1 MMPCFAEKAAVFQH
15 GNHDLFGR
23 IGAINGETMSS
34 ILPEGGMPMP
44 ATGKEAREEAFDALL
59 AERHSCR
66 AYLPQPV
73 EDRVIIRILELAQRT
88 ASWCN
93 SQPWQVLITRGE
105 GTERFRRALYEHAI
119 NTKPDPDFAFP
130 TEYRGVYLERRREC
144 GFQLYESVGIE
155 RGDRIA
161 SARQGL
167 ENFRFF
173 GAPHVA
179 IITTD
184 EPLGIYGAVDCGA
197 YVSNFM
203 LAAQSQGVASIAQA
217 ALATQSKFIRAYFG
231 LGEDR
236 RVVCGISFGYEDRT
250 HPANQF
256 RTSRAKL
263 SDAVTWIDQ

>member
-1 MMPCFAEKAAVFQH
+1 
-15 GNHDLFGR
+15 LRR
-23 IGAINGETMSS
+23 IDAINGRIMSS
-34 ILPEGGMPMP
+34 TLPEGGMAMP
-44 ATGKEAREEAFDALL
+44 VTRKQKPEQALPALL
-59 AERHSCR
+59 SERHSCR

-73 EDRVIIRILELAQRT
+73 EDTVIMRILELAQRT

-105 GTERFRRALYEHAI
+105 GTERFRRALYEHAAGA
-119 NTKPDPDFAFP
+119 KPDPDFAFP
-130 TEYRGVYLERRREC
+130 REYRGVYLERRREC
-144 GFQLYESVGIE
+144 GFQLYESVGIA
-155 RGDRIA
+155 RGDRVA
-161 SARQGL
+161 YARQGL

-184 EPLGIYGAVDCGA
+184 EPLGIYGAIDCGA

-203 LAAQSQGVASIAQA
+203 LAAQSQGIASIAQA
-217 ALATQSKFIRAYFG
+217 ALATQSRFIRAYFG

-236 RVVCGISFGYEDRT
+236 RVVCGISFGYEDRA

-256 RTSRAKL
+256 RTSRVKL
-263 SDAVTWIDQ
+263 DDVVTWIDH